1 MEDDDD
7 SDEDVGKPALAN
19 SQNIN
24 YDDKDDE
31 EMLGAQ
37 SSNA

>member
-7 SDEDVGKPALAN
+7 SDDDVGKPALAN
-19 SQNIN
+19 ASNMN

-31 EMLGAQ
+31 EMLGV
-37 SSNA
+37 